1 MTFHA
6 PFLRY
11 FREVANCGSVRLAAR
26 QLHIS
31 SSAVNRQ
38 ILKVEDELAVKL
50 FERTASGM
58 QLTPAGHVLAEHV
71 NRTLSD
77 EERCLNDL
85 AELRGETTTL
95 LTIAGQESVI
105 AEFLPP
111 VLVQLHASYPLAGSS
126 FKAAGGQDLNRLLL
140 EHAADVAIMFDPQD
154 EPGIQNLLSRQLPVG
169 AIVSPGHPLS
179 GQRQVSIV
187 DCTEYPLILPDLSW
201 PLRRILDDML
211 RQLDK
216 QPTILTTSN
225 SVEFL
230 RTMIDQ
236 QLGIGFQTAMGI
248 ENRLSSGELVLIPLA
263 NPDPLYQQL
272 SLCASTGNKQTEPNR
287 YLLTLLQDRLNH
299 YADHWSLRSAN
310 RHCVPGTA
318 DGHERLT

>member
-1 MTFHA
+1 MSFHA

-38 ILKVEDELAVKL
+38 ILKVEDELGTRL
-50 FERTASGM
+50 FERTTAGM
-58 QLTPAGHVLAEHV
+58 QLTPAGRILSEHV

-85 AELRGETTTL
+85 AELKGVAGTL
-95 LTIAGQESVI
+95 LTITGQESVI

-111 VLVQLHASYPLAGSS
+111 VLVQLHATHPQTESS

-140 EHAADVAIMFDPQD
+140 EHAADIAIMFDPQPD
-154 EPGIQNLLSRQLPVG
+154 PGIDCLLSRELPVG
-169 AIVSPGHPLS
+169 AIVSPGHPLAAHS
-179 GQRQVSIV
+179 GVSIK
-187 DCTEYPLILPDLSW
+187 DCSRFPLILPDQSW
-201 PLRRILDDML
+201 PLRRTLDAML
-211 RQLDK
+211 QQLDGGAN
-216 QPTILTTSN
+216 ILTTSN

-230 RTMIDQ
+230 RTMINQ

-248 ENRLSSGELVLIPLA
+248 ERRLTSGELVLIPLA
-263 NPDPLYQQL
+263 DPDPLFQQL
-272 SLCASTGNKQTEPNR
+272 SLCAASGSRDSEPFR
-287 YLLTLLQDRLNH
+287 YLLNLLQDRLQN
-299 YADHWSLRSAN
+299 YADHWS
-310 RHCVPGTA
+310 C
-318 DGHERLT
+318 

>member
-1 MTFHA
+1 MSFHA

-38 ILKVEDELAVKL
+38 ILKVEDELGIKL
-50 FERTASGM
+50 FERTAVGM
-58 QLTPAGHVLAEHV
+58 QLTAAGRVLAAHV

-85 AELRGETTTL
+85 LELKGEASTL

-111 VLVQLHASYPLAGSS
+111 VLVQLHASFPRAGSS

-140 EHAADVAIMFDPQD
+140 EHATDFAIVFDPQPD
-154 EPGIQNLLSRQLPVG
+154 AGIDNLLGRELPVG
-169 AIVSPGHPLS
+169 AIVGPGHPLS
-179 GQRQVSIV
+179 ARDSVAIT
-187 DCTEYPLILPDLSW
+187 DCIEYPLILPDQSW

-211 RQLDK
+211 
-216 QPTILTTSN
+216 QPFSKESTILTSSN

-230 RTMIDQ
+230 RTMINQ

-248 ENRLSSGELVLIPLA
+248 ENRLNSGELVLIPLL
-263 NPDPLYQQL
+263 DPEPLHQQL
-272 SLCASTGNKQTEPNR
+272 SLCATTQDRSSEPYR
-287 YLLTLLQDRLNH
+287 YLQNLLQDRLNN
-299 YADHWSLRSAN
+299 YADHWSR
-310 RHCVPGTA
+310 
-318 DGHERLT
+318 

>member
-1 MTFHA
+1 MSFHA

-38 ILKVEDELAVKL
+38 ILKIEDELGVKL
-50 FERTASGM
+50 FERTAAGM
-58 QLTPAGHVLAEHV
+58 QLTPAGRILAEHV

-85 AELRGETTTL
+85 AELKGVTTTL

-111 VLVQLHASYPLAGSS
+111 VLVQLHANYPLAGSS

-140 EHAADVAIMFDPQD
+140 EHAADIAIMFDPQP
-154 EPGIQNLLSRQLPVG
+154 ETGISNLLSRELPVG
-169 AIVSPGHPLS
+169 AIVSPEHPLAS
-179 GQRQVSIV
+179 RSCVSIT
-187 DCTEYPLILPDLSW
+187 DCAAFPLILPDQSW
-201 PLRRILDDML
+201 PLRKVLDDML

-216 QPTILTTSN
+216 EATILTTSN

-230 RTMIDQ
+230 RTMINQ

-248 ENRLSSGELVLIPLA
+248 EKRLTSGELVLIPLA
-263 NPDPLYQQL
+263 NPDPLSQQL
-272 SLCASTGNKQTEPNR
+272 SLCASNSNRQSEPYR
-287 YLLTLLQDRLNH
+287 YLLNLLQDRLDN
-299 YADHWSLRSAN
+299 YADHWS
-310 RHCVPGTA
+310 C
-318 DGHERLT
+318 